1 MSRGKIIFVVIG
13 SALAL
18 FIYFMIVDSDISRDM
33 IAGNLPDIVVE
44 RVDFARVI
52 RGREWR
58 VKAVDAESE
67 SGMINARSLD
77 INVVELATKRETQI
91 YASRG
96 KYSTAMDKMWFQDV
110 DGFACLGDRSV
121 DFTAKRADYD
131 SSSDIWFFSEGVS
144 ASDDRIFV
152 TGGIGKIE
160 PDGVL
165 SLGKGVH
172 VRWDIE

>member
-1 MSRGKIIFVVIG
+1 MSRGKIIFAVIVAA
-13 SALAL
+13 SAL
-18 FIYFMIVDSDISRDM
+18 FIYFMIVDSDITRDL

-52 RGREWR
+52 KGKEWR

-67 SGMINARSLD
+67 SGVINARSLD
-77 INVVELATKRETQI
+77 INVVELATKKEAQV

-96 KYSTAMDKMWFQDV
+96 KYSMELDKMWLQDV
-110 DGFACLGDRSV
+110 DGIAWLGDRSV
-121 DFTAKRADYD
+121 DFSAKRADYD
-131 SSSDIWFFSEGVS
+131 SSADIWFFSEGVS

-152 TGGIGKIE
+152 TGGVGKIE
-160 PDGVL
+160 PDGIL